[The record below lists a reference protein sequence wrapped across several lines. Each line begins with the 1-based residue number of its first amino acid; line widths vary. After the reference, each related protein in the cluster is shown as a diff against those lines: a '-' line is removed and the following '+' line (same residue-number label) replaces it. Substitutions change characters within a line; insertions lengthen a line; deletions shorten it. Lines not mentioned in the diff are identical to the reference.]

1 MTLLF
6 NSNKER
12 EVIVTKFLELFGFM
26 QKRQEK
32 GQGLIEYALIILLV
46 SIVVIIV
53 LRLLGTQI
61 QDVFTTITSTL
72 SNAGL

>member
-1 MTLLF
+1 
-6 NSNKER
+6 
-12 EVIVTKFLELFGFM
+12 M
-26 QKRQEK
+26 QSRQEK

-61 QDVFTTITSTL
+61 QDVFTSITSTL
-72 SNAGL
+72 NNAGL